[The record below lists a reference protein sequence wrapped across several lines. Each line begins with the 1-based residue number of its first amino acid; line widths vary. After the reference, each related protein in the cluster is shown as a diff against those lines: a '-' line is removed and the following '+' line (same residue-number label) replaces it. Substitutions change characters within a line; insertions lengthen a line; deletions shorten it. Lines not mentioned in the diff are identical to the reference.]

1 MLQIKKLPLERWK
14 EFKALRLEALKK
26 EPLAFGG
33 SYKEESDFSDKVW
46 KERIHNSLFAILDD
60 EPAGMIGFLINQK
73 TKLAHVAEIFG
84 VYVKEDFRNNNI
96 GGNLVEGAIKSIREN
111 KSVIKIKL
119 TVTSVQSSAI
129 KLYSSFGFEIVGR
142 LKKELKYEE
151 KYYDAII
158 MEKIL

>member
-1 MLQIKKLPLERWK
+1 
-14 EFKALRLEALKK
+14 LEALKE

-46 KERIHNSLFAILDD
+46 KERIHNTLFAILDD
-60 EPAGMIGFLINQK
+60 EPVGMIGFLLNQK
-73 TKLAHVAEIFG
+73 NKLAHVAEIFG
-84 VYVKEDFRNNNI
+84 VYVKEDFRNSNI
-96 GGNLVEGAIKSIREN
+96 GGNLVEAAIKSIREN

-119 TVTSVQSSAI
+119 TVTSVQDPAI
-129 KLYSSFGFEIVGR
+129 KLYSSFGFEIVGK

-151 KYYDAII
+151 KFYDAII